1 MTQLYQITEDIKEIT
16 TQIELGVIDE
26 EQAKDMLEH
35 MDMIVKDKAINVA
48 AYVQN
53 KEADIVAM
61 KEAES
66 RIAERRKQY
75 EKHLAWMREYLKRN
89 MEANEITRIE
99 CPEFV
104 LAIQNN
110 PASVQIDNEPEIP
123 SDFTRTVTK
132 TSPDKAK
139 IKEALKAG
147 EEVPGARLVKGTRL
161 VIK

>member
-89 MEANEITRIE
+89 MEANEIT
-99 CPEFV
+99 
-104 LAIQNN
+104 
-110 PASVQIDNEPEIP
+110 
-123 SDFTRTVTK
+123 
-132 TSPDKAK
+132 
-139 IKEALKAG
+139 
-147 EEVPGARLVKGTRL
+147 
-161 VIK
+161 